1 MHFVTQVKKNGK
13 MHRTFIFY
21 NPFTSD
27 LFLPKIHSPFRIH
40 SVCSRQQDNFADI
53 FLALLFWEYFMKKFT
68 ALLTAGVMMFSVNQM
83 ANAKNNE
90 VYLYTW
96 TEYVPEGLLDEF
108 TKQTGIKVIV
118 SSLESN
124 ETMYSKL
131 KTLGNKGGY
140 DVIAPTSYFVSKM
153 AREGMLKELDHSKLP
168 VIKELDP
175 NMLNRPYDEGNK
187 YSLPQLFGA
196 TGIAYNTETQD
207 PNKFQSWGDLW
218 NAEFKGKIQMLDD
231 PRELFN
237 IALLKM
243 GKDPNTKDPALLKQA
258 YEELLK
264 LKSNI
269 SSFNSDN
276 PASTFISGETE
287 IGLLW
292 NGSVRIAKNEGVNI
306 NTVYPQEGTMLW
318 IDNLAIPANA
328 KNVENAYKLI
338 NYLLSADVS
347 EKLTLNIGYPT
358 SNLEALK
365 RLPKELT
372 EDQATFLS
380 QEVLDRSQWQLDVDD
395 AIDLYDSYYQKLKA
409 TK

>member
-1 MHFVTQVKKNGK
+1 
-13 MHRTFIFY
+13 
-21 NPFTSD
+21 
-27 LFLPKIHSPFRIH
+27 
-40 SVCSRQQDNFADI
+40 
-53 FLALLFWEYFMKKFT
+53 MKKLT
-68 ALLTAGVMMFSVNQM
+68 RILTAGVMMLSISNY
-83 ANAKNNE
+83 ANAANNE

-124 ETMYSKL
+124 ETMYAKL
-131 KTLGNKGGY
+131 KTLGKDGGY

-168 VIKELDP
+168 VIAQLDP
-175 NMLNRPYDEGNK
+175 NMLDRPYDKGNK

-196 TGIAYNTETQD
+196 TGIAYNTSNQNPEQ
-207 PNKFQSWGDLW
+207 FQSWGDLW
-218 NAEFKGKIQMLDD
+218 NTEFKGKVQMLDD

-243 GKDPNTKDPALLKQA
+243 GKDPNTQDPMVLKEA

-264 LKSNI
+264 LRPNI
-269 SSFNSDN
+269 LSFNSDN
-276 PASTFISGETE
+276 PASTFISGETD

-292 NGSVRIAKNEGVNI
+292 NGSVRIAKNEGA
-306 NTVYPQEGTMLW
+306 TVDMIYPKEGTMLW
-318 IDNLAIPANA
+318 IDNLAIPATA
-328 KNVENAYKLI
+328 KNTENAYKLI

-365 RLPKELT
+365 RLPKALT
-372 EDQATFLS
+372 EDQATFLT
-380 QEVLDRSQWQLDVDD
+380 QEVIDRSQWQIDVDN

-409 TK
+409 AK

>member
-1 MHFVTQVKKNGK
+1 
-13 MHRTFIFY
+13 
-21 NPFTSD
+21 
-27 LFLPKIHSPFRIH
+27 
-40 SVCSRQQDNFADI
+40 
-53 FLALLFWEYFMKKFT
+53 MKK
-68 ALLTAGVMMFSVNQM
+68 LTCILTTGVMMLSVNNYVNA
-83 ANAKNNE
+83 ANNNE

-124 ETMYSKL
+124 ETMYAKL
-131 KTLGNKGGY
+131 KTIGKDGGY

-153 AREGMLKELDHSKLP
+153 AREGMLKELDHNKLP
-168 VIKELDP
+168 VITQLDP
-175 NMLNRPYDEGNK
+175 NMLDRPYDKGNK

-196 TGIAYNTETQD
+196 TGIAYNTSNYKAEQ
-207 PNKFQSWGDLW
+207 FQSWGDLW
-218 NAEFKGKIQMLDD
+218 NVEFKDKIQMLDD

-243 GKDPNTKDPALLKQA
+243 GKDPNTQDPAVLEEA
-258 YEELLK
+258 YKELLK
-264 LKSNI
+264 IRSNI
-269 SSFNSDN
+269 LSFNSDN
-276 PASTFISGETE
+276 PASTFISGETD

-292 NGSVRIAKNEGVNI
+292 NGSVRIAKNEGATI
-306 NTVYPQEGTMLW
+306 DMVYPKEGTMLW
-318 IDNLAIPANA
+318 IDNLAIPSSA
-328 KNVENAYKLI
+328 KNTENAYKLI

-365 RLPKELT
+365 RLPKTLT
-372 EDQATFLS
+372 EDHATFLT
-380 QEVLDRSQWQLDVDD
+380 QEVIDRSQWQIDVDN

-409 TK
+409 AK

>member
-1 MHFVTQVKKNGK
+1 
-13 MHRTFIFY
+13 
-21 NPFTSD
+21 
-27 LFLPKIHSPFRIH
+27 
-40 SVCSRQQDNFADI
+40 
-53 FLALLFWEYFMKKFT
+53 MKKLT
-68 ALLTAGVMMFSVNQM
+68 GILTASVMMLGVSNY
-83 ANAKNNE
+83 ASAANNE

-124 ETMYSKL
+124 ETMYAKL
-131 KTLGNKGGY
+131 KTLGKDGGY

-175 NMLNRPYDEGNK
+175 NMLDRPYDKGNK

-196 TGIAYNTETQD
+196 TGIAYNTTNQD
-207 PNKFQSWGDLW
+207 PSHFQSWGDLW
-218 NAEFKGKIQMLDD
+218 NAEFKGKVQMLDD

-237 IALLKM
+237 IALLKI
-243 GKDPNTKDPALLKQA
+243 GKDPNTQDPAVLKEA

-264 LKSNI
+264 LRPNI
-269 SSFNSDN
+269 LSFNSDN
-276 PASTFISGETE
+276 PASTFISGETD

-292 NGSVRIAKNEGVNI
+292 NGSIRIAKNEGA
-306 NTVYPQEGTMLW
+306 TVEMIYPKEGTMLW
-318 IDNLAIPANA
+318 IDNLAIPSNA
-328 KNVENAYKLI
+328 KNTENAYKLI

-372 EDQATFLS
+372 DDHATFLT
-380 QEVLDRSQWQLDVDD
+380 QEVIDRSQWQVDVDN
-395 AIDLYDSYYQKLKA
+395 AIDLYEGYYQKLKA
-409 TK
+409 AK

>member
-1 MHFVTQVKKNGK
+1 
-13 MHRTFIFY
+13 
-21 NPFTSD
+21 
-27 LFLPKIHSPFRIH
+27 
-40 SVCSRQQDNFADI
+40 
-53 FLALLFWEYFMKKFT
+53 MKKLT
-68 ALLTAGVMMFSVNQM
+68 GILTAGMMMLGVSSH
-83 ANAKNNE
+83 ASAANE

-124 ETMYSKL
+124 ETMYAKL
-131 KTLGNKGGY
+131 KTLGNNGGY

-153 AREGMLKELDHSKLP
+153 AREGMLKPLDHSKLP

-175 NMLNRPYDEGNK
+175 NMLDRPYDKGNK

-196 TGIAYNTETQD
+196 TGIAYNTTSQD

-218 NAEFKGKIQMLDD
+218 HADFKGKLQMLDD

-243 GKDPNTKDPALLKQA
+243 GKDPNTQDPAVLKEA

-264 LKSNI
+264 LRPNI
-269 SSFNSDN
+269 LSFNSDN
-276 PASTFISGETE
+276 PASNFISGETE

-292 NGSVRIAKNEGVNI
+292 NGSVRIAKNEGASVEM
-306 NTVYPQEGTMLW
+306 VYPKEGTMLW

-328 KNVENAYKLI
+328 KNTENAYKLI

-365 RLPKELT
+365 RLPKSLT
-372 EDQATFLS
+372 SDHATFLT
-380 QEVLDRSQWQLDVDD
+380 QEVINRSQWQVDVDN
-395 AIDLYDSYYQKLKA
+395 AIDLYESYYQKLKA
-409 TK
+409 AK

>member
-1 MHFVTQVKKNGK
+1 
-13 MHRTFIFY
+13 
-21 NPFTSD
+21 
-27 LFLPKIHSPFRIH
+27 
-40 SVCSRQQDNFADI
+40 
-53 FLALLFWEYFMKKFT
+53 MKK
-68 ALLTAGVMMFSVNQM
+68 LTCILTTGVMMLSVNNYVNA
-83 ANAKNNE
+83 ANNNE

-124 ETMYSKL
+124 ETMYAKL
-131 KTLGNKGGY
+131 KTIGKDGGY

-153 AREGMLKELDHSKLP
+153 AREGMLKELDHNKLP
-168 VIKELDP
+168 VITQLDP
-175 NMLNRPYDEGNK
+175 NMLDRPYDKGNK

-196 TGIAYNTETQD
+196 TGIAYNTSNYKAEQ
-207 PNKFQSWGDLW
+207 FQSWGDLW
-218 NAEFKGKIQMLDD
+218 NVEFKDKIQMLDD

-243 GKDPNTKDPALLKQA
+243 GKDPNTQDPAVLEEA

-264 LKSNI
+264 IRSNI
-269 SSFNSDN
+269 LSFNSDN
-276 PASTFISGETE
+276 PASTFISGETD

-292 NGSVRIAKNEGVNI
+292 NGSVRIAKNEGATI
-306 NTVYPQEGTMLW
+306 DMVYPKEGTMLW
-318 IDNLAIPANA
+318 IDNLAIPSSA
-328 KNVENAYKLI
+328 KNTENAYKLI

-365 RLPKELT
+365 RLPKTLT
-372 EDQATFLS
+372 EDHATFLT
-380 QEVLDRSQWQLDVDD
+380 QEVIDRSQWQIDVDN

-409 TK
+409 AK